1 MSTVFLSGVTKVD
14 RSGCTTLNI
23 LEAIELCTS
32 NGFILR
38 YVNYASAKLF
48 LKRINLILTSF

>member
-14 RSGCTTLNI
+14 RSGCTTLNT
-23 LEAIELCTS
+23 LEATELWTS
-32 NGFILR
+32 NGLILR

-48 LKRINLILTSF
+48 LKRIHLILTSF